1 MLQNNSH
8 FATMQSNRS
17 TTHNPLS
24 KSFSAHWGSE
34 MGFTKHALFL
44 PSEPSSS
51 FANKSATPNNP
62 HGMGVFF
69 VVCVAFPPS
78 PEMLKCKA
86 GMWDAVGGAWS
97 CMGRQWGAGGGLP
110 ITHKDERTGKALEK
124 LLHWQPA
131 AFPPPFCILERFCE
145 RQ

>member
-44 PSEPSSS
+44 PSEPPSS
-51 FANKSATPNNP
+51 FANRAVTPNNP
-62 HGMGVFF
+62 HGDGFFLFFCGLCCFSSLSGDAEVQGWDVGHCWRGLELHGKVRGGVL
-69 VVCVAFPPS
+69 S
-78 PEMLKCKA
+78 
-86 GMWDAVGGAWS
+86 
-97 CMGRQWGAGGGLP
+97 
-110 ITHKDERTGKALEK
+110 ITYKDERMGKALEK
-124 LLHWQPA
+124 LLHLQQA
-131 AFPPPFCILERFCE
+131 AKQCCN

>member
-44 PSEPSSS
+44 PSEPPSS
-51 FANKSATPNNP
+51 FANRAVTPNNP
-62 HGMGVFF
+62 HRDGVFF
-69 VVCVAFPPS
+69 VVCIAFPLS
-78 PEMLKCKA
+78 LEMLKCKF
-86 GMWDAVGGAWS
+86 GIWDAVGEAWS
-97 CMGRQWGAGGGLP
+97 HMGRQWGAGGGLS
-110 ITHKDERTGKALEK
+110 ITHKDVRMGKPLEMV
-124 LLHWQPA
+124 LHLQLA
-131 AFPPPFCILERFCE
+131 AFPPPFLVLE
-145 RQ
+145 